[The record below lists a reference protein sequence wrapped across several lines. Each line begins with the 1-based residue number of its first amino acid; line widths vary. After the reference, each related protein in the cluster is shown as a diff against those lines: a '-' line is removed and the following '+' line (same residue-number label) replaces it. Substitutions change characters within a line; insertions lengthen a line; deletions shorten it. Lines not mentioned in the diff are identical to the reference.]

1 MELKILSKNIKLLIM
16 LCIGGLGFGFF
27 GCAPVTS
34 TTSPIPDLGRSMQI
48 GEDETSPA
56 KQSPRALASLQL
68 TEQGRQFIESGDP
81 DDAIRMLEQA
91 LNLDPANGQNY
102 YYLSEAWLMKGNI
115 SQAAEFN
122 RLAAIYLGDDDK
134 WLYQVIQQRERIKR
148 SSR

>member
-1 MELKILSKNIKLLIM
+1 MQTGE
-16 LCIGGLGFGFF
+16 
-27 GCAPVTS
+27 AES
-34 TTSPIPDLGRSMQI
+34 T
-48 GEDETSPA
+48 PA
-56 KQSPRALASLQL
+56 KPSPRALASLQL
-68 TEQGRQFIESGDP
+68 TEQGRQFLESGDP

-102 YYLSEAWLMKGNI
+102 YYMSEAWLMKGNV

-122 RLAAIYLGDDDK
+122 RLAAIYLEDDDK